1 MRKPRQWCESEIL
14 TIAKSQGHFIVDRN
28 AYRFDVLRRQLRKLA
43 KRVDVP
49 LSFDGCSQTQM
60 FYKYDPEK
68 VLPHD

>member
-1 MRKPRQWCESEIL
+1 MCKPRQWYEPEIL
-14 TIAKSQGHFIVDRN
+14 AIAKSQGHFVVDRN
-28 AYRFDVLRRQLRKLA
+28 AYRFDALRRKLRKMA
-43 KRVDVP
+43 KRADVP